1 MTTKNAPRIREPL
14 NDAQLLMSITIGIFV
29 VMYAAA
35 MLFLGGGF
43 LKTQQFFDLFNENA
57 ALVIISCS
65 LTIVMIGGGINI
77 SVGGVI
83 SLTVMACALFLN
95 GLAMPS
101 DALGIALTLLLA
113 LGIGLAFGVSMGWM
127 VSYLEIQPFIVT
139 LAGMFLA
146 RGLTTVLSINPVKVA
161 HEGFLKMVKKKLEIP
176 WLGYVAKNGNLISAK
191 LEIGAIV
198 ALIVVVLVYLML
210 RYTKLGRNI
219 YALGGNRQSAL
230 LGINV
235 KRTTFY
241 TYVISGLLSGLAGF
255 VFLMHKPAGNASVA
269 MRSEMDAIAASI
281 IGGTLLTGGVGN
293 VIGTLFGVMV
303 LASIQ
308 KAKAKLFPFGW
319 FHLAKALWLDR
330 HPRVL
335 DMLLVGVLPEYQDK
349 GANALIFA
357 ELIPEGAKDGYEWA
371 ETHHQLE
378 DNEKSQTQWKNL
390 DCIVHKRRCA
400 YQRPI
405 SGANR

>member
-29 VMYAAA
+29 IMYAAA

-83 SLTVMACALFLN
+83 ALITMSCAVHLDYQGGN
-95 GLAMPS
+95 IVTA
-101 DALGIALTLLLA
+101 ALIA

-230 LGINV
+230 MLGINV

-269 MRSEMDAIAASI
+269 LRSEMDAIAASI

-308 KAKAKLFPFGW
+308 KIIALSPLNDSWWQEMANGAMLGLFLIIQKVV
-319 FHLAKALWLDR
+319 LAKR
-330 HPRVL
+330 
-335 DMLLVGVLPEYQDK
+335 
-349 GANALIFA
+349 
-357 ELIPEGAKDGYEWA
+357 
-371 ETHHQLE
+371 
-378 DNEKSQTQWKNL
+378 EKK
-390 DCIVHKRRCA
+390 K
-400 YQRPI
+400 
-405 SGANR
+405 